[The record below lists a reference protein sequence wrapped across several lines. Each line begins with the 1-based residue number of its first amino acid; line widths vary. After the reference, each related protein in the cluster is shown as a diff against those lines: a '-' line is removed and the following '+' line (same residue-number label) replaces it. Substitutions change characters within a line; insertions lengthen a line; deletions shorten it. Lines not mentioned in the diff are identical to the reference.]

1 MINKLNRAILLGG
14 GGVILILAITLRIN
28 FLEQKLDAHV
38 DEILSIILSEYN
50 EYGWGKVFEENKVI
64 TPDEAKSA
72 ILWNDS
78 SLSGAFKDVYKL
90 WKNNRDDP
98 HTNFYYTLLRLWHIG
113 YTDTNLQ
120 HIFYRGASLNIL
132 FFIIGFYFAY
142 RIALRFQYNYMVL
155 LFLSIAFLNPASINN
170 TLFMRPYA
178 LQEML
183 FLVFCYGFIC
193 TFDKLKLDYHKY
205 NSWRYRVL
213 FGFLTAL
220 LLSSG
225 YFGSLFVFMAFFY
238 ATLWELKH
246 FKPIKKYKMFF
257 PISSIIAI
265 LFCIALYP
273 KYFRGFRG
281 SRGSEAGEKL
291 NFDYFKESILNN
303 IDNFTEILSFNLSWI
318 VLIITALGL
327 CLAILYRNKLHQ
339 TNNNLIVFLGIC
351 AFIWAFAV
359 IYVAPYK
366 TLRYIMP
373 VFPIFLLLMPYA
385 VNTINNVLSIYNI
398 NKTLKNI
405 IIVAI
410 CIASV
415 YSIFPKDKSKITFV
429 NYGIANSQPTRD
441 TNQMVVIILQAAYLY
456 ANIIPY
462 LNTNMIF
469 LNDCKKLPNV
479 IAKYRRIELITDENK
494 CNLDTYDI
502 KPFWHA
508 GGLNSMI
515 VKEK

>member
-1 MINKLNRAILLGG
+1 MINKLNKFILLGG
-14 GGVILILAITLRIN
+14 GGIILILALTLRIN

-50 EYGWGKVFEENKVI
+50 EYGWGKSFEENKVVI
-64 TPDEAKSA
+64 PDEAKSA

-98 HTNFYYTLLRLWHIG
+98 HTNFYYTILRLWHIG
-113 YTDTNLQ
+113 YTDTNIQ
-120 HIFYRGASLNIL
+120 HILHRGAILNIL

-142 RIALRFQYNYMVL
+142 RIALRFQHNYMVL

-183 FLVFCYGFIC
+183 FLIFCYGFIC
-193 TFDKLKLDYHKY
+193 TFDRLNLDYHKY
-205 NSWRYRVL
+205 NNWRYRIS

-225 YFGSLFVFMAFFY
+225 YFGSLFVFMVFFY
-238 ATLWELKH
+238 ATLWELEYC
-246 FKPIKKYKMFF
+246 KPIKKYKMFF
-257 PISSIIAI
+257 PLSSIIAI
-265 LFCIALYP
+265 LFCIILYP

-281 SRGSEAGEKL
+281 SRGAEAGEKL
-291 NFDYFKESILNN
+291 NLDYFKESILNN
-303 IDNFTEILSFNLSWI
+303 IDSFADILSFNLSWVI
-318 VLIITALGL
+318 LIITAIGL
-327 CLAILYRNKLHQ
+327 CLSLLYRNKLH
-339 TNNNLIVFLGIC
+339 NGDNRLIVFLGIC
-351 AFIWAFAV
+351 ALIWSFVV

-373 VFPIFLLLMPYA
+373 IFPILLLLTPYA
-385 VNTINNVLSIYNI
+385 VNVINNVLSVYNI
-398 NKTLKNI
+398 NKTFRNV
-405 IIVAI
+405 IVGI
-410 CIASV
+410 MCIACV
-415 YSIFPKDKSKITFV
+415 YAVFPKDKSKITFI
-429 NYGIANSQPTRD
+429 NYGIVESQPTRD
-441 TNQMVVIILQAAYLY
+441 NNQMVVIMLQASYLY

-469 LNDCKKLPNV
+469 LNNCKKLPNV
-479 IAKYRRIELITDENK
+479 ISKYGRIELITDENK
-494 CNLDTYDI
+494 CNLDNYNVTQ
-502 KPFWHA
+502 FWSA
-508 GGLNSMI
+508 GGLNSII
-515 VKEK
+515 VKAK